1 MFEDEFGDKQS
12 LVVVEEELE
21 FPIDIGYTL
30 LEAMHDSTTLE
41 PTYEESVTL
50 LREMHVPTP
59 MNPSHDQNF
68 ALYCHLGES
77 RFILLHPTLPYF
89 AGFILM
95 KYGLKVYF

>member
-1 MFEDEFGDKQS
+1 MS
-12 LVVVEEELE
+12 
-21 FPIDIGYTL
+21 
-30 LEAMHDSTTLE
+30 LE

-50 LREMHVPTP
+50 LRDMHVPTP

-68 ALYCHLGES
+68 SLSCHLGES